1 MTKQYRGKPAQ
12 EYRRKQEALPTGRPG
27 ESVKWKDIRTRRP
40 APGRLYLSLVL
51 VVLLFVAAS
60 PAAAHS
66 MAGGVDH
73 PNGIDDLWP
82 IHAALM
88 VGGVGS
94 FFAAAGIVRFGRK
107 TRWWYKVHPPVAL
120 AGAALSIGAIAV
132 AVLMVA
138 NSEKPHLQFFHGWLG
153 TATIIVILA
162 TPSIMLLRM
171 KIAQLGGS
179 PLKIHRSA
187 GYTAISLMAVNVL
200 LGLSMMHVI

>member
-1 MTKQYRGKPAQ
+1 MEGHQDEKACPWPAVPLA
-12 EYRRKQEALPTGRPG
+12 RAL
-27 ESVKWKDIRTRRP
+27 I
-40 APGRLYLSLVL
+40 
-51 VVLLFVAAS
+51 LLLLLLAVS

-66 MAGGVDH
+66 MAGGGDH
-73 PNGIDDLWP
+73 PGGIEDLWP
-82 IHAALM
+82 VHAAMM
-88 VGGVGS
+88 VGGIGC

-107 TRWWYKVHPPVAL
+107 TRWWYRAHPPVAL
-120 AGAALSIGAIAV
+120 TGAALSIGAIAV

-138 NSEKPHLQFFHGWLG
+138 NSEQPHLQFFHGWLG